1 MKRLLYTLWV
11 LLIVA
16 AAAQA
21 EHYGKS
27 ITTDSAAVAAANEI
41 TGLGEY
47 YAQRGAEAPI
57 TSVTPTIYRDSTTP
71 FLHQSHDGRQSWRVV
86 YSDMEEV
93 LQDLRDSVQ
102 HVRHP
107 TTLTLWLDS
116 SNGTLLNCLVVEDGG
131 AVSSQDFVAP
141 SSVEEIKT
149 MRHNIHSG
157 IPASQPEISMLE
169 ALRIWNKFSVGAR
182 AIRVSYVEMT
192 WQDDEAFPAWNLVFP
207 GIYMK
212 PSDYPDAVYAVDVWV
227 DARSGRRSPLGQISG
242 PAVGSPDAEK

>member
-1 MKRLLYTLWV
+1 MKALLYSVWAI
-11 LLIVA
+11 LIVA
-16 AAAQA
+16 AAVHA

-27 ITTDSAAVAAANEI
+27 LTTDTAAIAAANEI

-47 YAQRGAEAPI
+47 YAQRGAEVPI

-71 FLHQSHDGRQSWRVV
+71 FLHQNHDGRRSWKVV

-102 HVRHP
+102 YARQP

-131 AVSSQDFVAP
+131 AVSPQDFVAP
-141 SSVEEIKT
+141 SSVEGIKT

-157 IPASQPEISMLE
+157 VPAS
-169 ALRIWNKFSVGAR
+169 
-182 AIRVSYVEMT
+182 
-192 WQDDEAFPAWNLVFP
+192 
-207 GIYMK
+207 
-212 PSDYPDAVYAVDVWV
+212 
-227 DARSGRRSPLGQISG
+227 
-242 PAVGSPDAEK
+242 